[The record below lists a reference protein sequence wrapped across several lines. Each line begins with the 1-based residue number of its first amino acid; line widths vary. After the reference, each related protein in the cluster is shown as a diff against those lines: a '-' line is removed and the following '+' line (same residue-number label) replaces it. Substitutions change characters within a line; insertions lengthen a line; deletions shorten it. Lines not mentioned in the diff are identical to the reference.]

1 MADLTV
7 LISPT
12 PLPKTNSFGRFSRR
26 HDSPVSRPIMVTVE
40 MVDNSSSAPSSP
52 TNHDYNKALLS
63 PPRNTFKAKPKVNP
77 SLPVRP
83 ASAPPQRTSFGFDL
97 GGPGDPTTSSRALP
111 DRRRLSSF
119 SITNTKGGELL
130 RPAPPLCKSSVNLK
144 CLFSLIK

>member
-12 PLPKTNSFGRFSRR
+12 PLPKTNSFGRFTRR

-52 TNHDYNKALLS
+52 TNHDFNKALLS
-63 PPRNTFKAKPKVNP
+63 PPRNTFKAKP
-77 SLPVRP
+77 SLPVRS

-111 DRRRLSSF
+111 DRRRFSEF

-130 RPAPPLCKSSVNLK
+130 RPAPPLCKSPVHLK